1 MQRTALIALAAA
13 VAAVAAGQ
21 AVLMLAPAVRAASAT
36 LPGDDPQGPGTA
48 SVAMGHDGHY
58 WAETQINGHPVRMLV
73 DTGATVVSLSVD
85 DARRVGVD
93 PAALTYG
100 LKVATAAGEARAA
113 RITLASVAVDGV
125 VVRNVDALVLDRD
138 TDASLLGMS
147 YLRRLSGFEATPQA
161 LRLHP

>member
-1 MQRTALIALAAA
+1 MIALAAA

-21 AVLMLAPAVRAASAT
+21 AVLVFAPVVRATAAT
-36 LPGDDPQGPGTA
+36 LSPVPA
-48 SVAMGHDGHY
+48 SPAGAAIEMGRDGHY
-58 WAETQINGHPVRMLV
+58 WAQARINGQSVRMLV
-73 DTGATVVSLSVD
+73 DTGATVVSLTAA
-85 DARRVGVD
+85 DARRVGLD
-93 PAALTYG
+93 PDSLTYG

-113 RITLASVAVDGV
+113 RITLPSVAVDGA

-147 YLRRLSGFEATPQA
+147 YLRRLSGFEATPQT

>member
-1 MQRTALIALAAA
+1 MIALAAA

-21 AVLMLAPAVRAASAT
+21 AVLTLAPGVRASSAVLPPAASPS
-36 LPGDDPQGPGTA
+36 PGPA
-48 SVAMGHDGHY
+48 AVAMGKDGHY
-58 WAETQINGHPVRMLV
+58 WAQAQINGHSVRMLV
-73 DTGATVVSLSVD
+73 DTGATVVSLTAA

-93 PAALTYG
+93 PEALTYG

-113 RITLASVAVDGV
+113 RITLASVAVDGA

-147 YLRRLSGFEATPQA
+147 YLRRLSGFEATPET

>member
-1 MQRTALIALAAA
+1 MQRKAVMALTAA

-21 AVLMLAPAVRAASAT
+21 AVMVLAPAVRASTAI
-36 LPGDDPQGPGTA
+36 LPVARPAAAPPA
-48 SVAMGHDGHY
+48 AIAMGRDGHY
-58 WAETQINGHPVRMLV
+58 WAQARINGQSVRMLV
-73 DTGATVVSLSVD
+73 DTGATVVSLTAA
-85 DARRVGVD
+85 DARRVGLD
-93 PAALTYG
+93 PGSLTYG

-113 RITLASVAVDGV
+113 RITLPSVAVDGA

-147 YLRRLSGFEATPQA
+147 FLRRLSGFEANPDT

>member
-1 MQRTALIALAAA
+1 MQRKAIMALTAA

-21 AVLMLAPAVRAASAT
+21 AVMVLAPAVRASTAVLPAT
-36 LPGDDPQGPGTA
+36 RPAAAPPA
-48 SVAMGHDGHY
+48 AIAMGRDGHY
-58 WAETQINGHPVRMLV
+58 WAQARINGQSVRMLV
-73 DTGATVVSLSVD
+73 DTGATVVSLTAA
-85 DARRVGVD
+85 DARRIGLD
-93 PAALTYG
+93 PDALTYG

-113 RITLASVAVDGV
+113 RITLPSVAVDGA

-147 YLRRLSGFEATPQA
+147 YLRRLSGFEATPET

>member
-1 MQRTALIALAAA
+1 MHRKAMIALASAI
-13 VAAVAAGQ
+13 AAVAAGQ
-21 AVLMLAPAVRAASAT
+21 AVLTLVPGVRASSAV
-36 LPGDDPQGPGTA
+36 LPPAAAPSPSPA
-48 SVAMGHDGHY
+48 AVAMGKDGHY
-58 WAETQINGHPVRMLV
+58 WAQVQVNGQSVRMLV
-73 DTGATVVSLSVD
+73 DTGATVVSLTAA
-85 DARRVGVD
+85 DARRVGLD
-93 PAALTYG
+93 PDALTYG

-113 RITLASVAVDGV
+113 RITLASVGVDGA